1 MKKFNIILLTVI
13 LTVILLIVEVLIVK
27 NISRYEPEL
36 TVIYAK
42 SKIPENT
49 VIQGETLQ
57 EKKVGI
63 SAAHKYSIKNARDII
78 GRRSKID
85 IEEGEMMLTSKL
97 YEANEL
103 EEIKVMDKNSRLFS
117 IEFKADQANGWQLR
131 SGQYVDIIFIP
142 NNNMRIHSIKQ
153 SGNQNAAHAGGF
165 EQMIHEVGGGVQRIK
180 DIRIAALIDDKGKL
194 IKNSGRD
201 TLPRYISF
209 EVTNQ
214 QDEFLAFAKGNGR
227 LEVSVIP

>member
-1 MKKFNIILLTVI
+1 MKKFNIILLTII

-49 VIQGETLQ
+49 VIQGEMLQ
-57 EKKVGI
+57 EKRVGI

-117 IEFKADQANGWQLR
+117 IEFKADQANGWRLR
-131 SGQYVDIIFIP
+131 TDQFVDIIFIP
-142 NNNMRIHSIKQ
+142 NSNVKMHSIKQ
-153 SGNQNAAHAGGF
+153 AGNQNAAQTGDL
-165 EQMIHEVGGGVQRIK
+165 EPMIYEVDKGVQRIRN
-180 DIRIAALIDDKGKL
+180 IRIAALIDDKGKL
-194 IKNSGRD
+194 VKDTGRI

-209 EVTNQ
+209 EVNNQ

>member
-1 MKKFNIILLTVI
+1 MKKINVILLTII
-13 LTVILLIVEVLIVK
+13 LTIILLIVEVLIVK
-27 NISRYEPEL
+27 NVSRYEPEL

-49 VIQGETLQ
+49 VIRGEMLQ
-57 EKKVGI
+57 EKKIGI
-63 SAAHKYSIKNARDII
+63 SVAHKYSIKNAGDII

-85 IEEGEMMLTSKL
+85 IEEGEMILTSKL
-97 YEANEL
+97 YEANQP

-131 SGQYVDIIFIP
+131 TDQFVDIIFIP
-142 NNNMRIHSIKQ
+142 NNNIRMHSIKQ
-153 SGNQNAAHAGGF
+153 TGNQGAFQTGDLEPA
-165 EQMIHEVGGGVQRIK
+165 IYEVDGGVQRIRN
-180 DIRIAALIDDKGKL
+180 IRIAALIDDKGKL
-194 IKNSGRD
+194 VKDGEMA

-209 EVTNQ
+209 EVNNR
-214 QDEFLAFAKGNGR
+214 QDEFLAYAKGNGR